1 MAEYTFGD
9 QEGEGYYLPTES
21 QQRLTQIRHHIHF
34 LAGLATQHR
43 AGETE
48 EAAPMLDATDLT
60 FCLKQLTGQLD
71 LVLKAA
77 SPLERSAAHQAPRD
91 PLEAGGEEDGEATSG
106 FDSAGDASAHAY
118 AMRANDQRLTLG
130 LTLDQFDKLHQ
141 LVTSIKAFGDAVY
154 ADAATDFAAGT
165 VSTLGHTIFIHAV
178 EANDLLAE
186 IEAQALTHGP
196 ARHSVREAP
205 AVYGAQPSFAAGRLQ
220 DVATRSGLMARP
232 RSARSA
238 LH

>member
-1 MAEYTFGD
+1 MAEYTFGNQD
-9 QEGEGYYLPTES
+9 GEGYFLPAES

-48 EAAPMLDATDLT
+48 EAAPMLDETDLT

-71 LVLKAA
+71 LVIKAA
-77 SPLERSAAHQAPRD
+77 SPLESSHANQAPRD
-91 PLEAGGEEDGEATSG
+91 SLEAGGEGDGEATSG
-106 FDSAGDASAHAY
+106 FDSAGDASARAY

-141 LVTSIKAFGDAVY
+141 LIASIKAFGDAVY

-165 VSTLGHTIFIHAV
+165 VSTLGHTIFNHAL

-196 ARHSVREAP
+196 ARHSVKEAH
-205 AVYGAQPSFAAGRLQ
+205 AVYGAQPLFP
-220 DVATRSGLMARP
+220 VARP
-232 RSARSA
+232 ESVTLSRRMPQSGFDGPA

>member
-34 LAGLATQHR
+34 LAGLATHR
-43 AGETE
+43 RAD
-48 EAAPMLDATDLT
+48 EAKEAPPELDATDLT

-71 LVLKAA
+71 LVLKAV
-77 SPLERSAAHQAPRD
+77 SPLEGSHVNQAPRD
-91 PLEAGGEEDGEATSG
+91 SLKAGGEEDGDATSG
-106 FDSAGDASAHAY
+106 FDSAGDASAHPY
-118 AMRANDQRLTLG
+118 AMRADDQRLTLG

-141 LVTSIKAFGDAVY
+141 LIASIKAFGDAVY

-165 VSTLGHTIFIHAV
+165 ISTLGHTIFNHAV
-178 EANDLLAE
+178 EADDLLAE

-196 ARHSVREAP
+196 ARHSVKEAH
-205 AVYGAQPSFAAGRLQ
+205 AVYGAQPLFP
-220 DVATRSGLMARP
+220 VARP
-232 RSARSA
+232 ESVTLSRRMPQSGFDGPA

>member
-1 MAEYTFGD
+1 MAEYTFCN
-9 QEGEGYYLPTES
+9 QNGEGYYLPTES
-21 QQRLTQIRHHIHF
+21 QQRLTQIRRHIHF
-34 LAGLATQHR
+34 LAGLATQR
-43 AGETE
+43 GAGEAE
-48 EAAPMLDATDLT
+48 EAASVLEATDLT

-77 SPLERSAAHQAPRD
+77 SPLESPHANQALRD
-91 PLEAGGEEDGEATSG
+91 PLEGGGEQDGEATSG

-118 AMRANDQRLTLG
+118 AMRANDQHLTLG

-141 LVTSIKAFGDAVY
+141 LIASIKALGDAVH

-165 VSTLGHTIFIHAV
+165 ISTLGHTIFNHAV
-178 EANDLLAE
+178 EADDLLAE

-196 ARHSVREAP
+196 ARHSVKEAH
-205 AVYGAQPSFAAGRLQ
+205 AVYGAHPLFP
-220 DVATRSGLMARP
+220 VARP
-232 RSARSA
+232 ESVTLSRRMPQSGFDGPA